1 MMKSAKKQ
9 VGASLLI
16 SLIMLVVLTLIG
28 VTSMNLNTTSLKIV
42 GNMQAQKA
50 LDNAAQEA
58 NATLLGSF
66 SNFAVPVP
74 TPAAMTINGYSVTP
88 SKPICK
94 KSLLAFGY
102 QFDDPLAPEDT
113 NWELQASAS
122 DSLTGATAIIHN
134 GARIR
139 LPAGNCP

>member
-1 MMKSAKKQ
+1 MMKSLKRQA
-9 VGASLLI
+9 GASLLI
-16 SLIMLVVLTLIG
+16 SLIMLVVLTLMA
-28 VTSMNLNTTSLKIV
+28 VSSMNLNTTSLKIV
-42 GNMQAQKA
+42 GNMQSQKA

-58 NATLLGSF
+58 NATILGSF
-66 SNFAVPVP
+66 SNFSVPVP
-74 TPAAMTINGYSVTP
+74 TPPAMTVNGYSVTAATP
-88 SKPICK
+88 VCK

-122 DSLTGATAIIHN
+122 DSLTGATTVIHN
-134 GARIR
+134 GVKIR

>member
-1 MMKSAKKQ
+1 MMKSARRQ
-9 VGASLLI
+9 AGASLLI
-16 SLIMLVVLTLIG
+16 SLIMLVVLTLMA
-28 VTSMNLNTTSLKIV
+28 VSSMNLNNTSLKIV
-42 GNMQAQKA
+42 GNMQSQKA
-50 LDNAAQEA
+50 LDYAAQEA
-58 NATLLGSF
+58 NATILGSF

-74 TPAAMTINGYSVTP
+74 TPPAMTVNGYPVTAATP
-88 SKPICK
+88 VCK

-122 DSLTGATAIIHN
+122 DSLTGASSTVHN
-134 GARIR
+134 GVKIR